1 MSYDFMMIYIS
12 EMNGDN
18 IATLNNWNYPKWSN
32 MINISKKNIYLYN
45 YIYIHIYMY
54 MYTYT
59 YSLYLYIVLSTL
71 WLLRGYEKDLKTTEQ
86 LVASP
91 RRPLPVTNM
100 VGLKPPMFKKENRLK

>member
-1 MSYDFMMIYIS
+1 
-12 EMNGDN
+12 
-18 IATLNNWNYPKWSN
+18 
-32 MINISKKNIYLYN
+32 
-45 YIYIHIYMY
+45 MY

-59 YSLYLYIVLSTL
+59 YSLYLYIVLSIL

-100 VGLKPPMFKKENRLK
+100 VGLKTPYVQKGKSFKLILKNI